1 MWLLIR
7 HCCALEGLALVDIVS
22 VLRRLVASKRGV
34 ASDVSPEEAAVEDRF
49 SSVLA
54 GELGK

>member
-7 HCCALEGLALVDIVS
+7 HCCALEELPLVYIMS

-34 ASDVSPEEAAVEDRF
+34 AAGSSPEVAAVEDRF

>member
-7 HCCALEGLALVDIVS
+7 HCCALEELALVDIVS

-34 ASDVSPEEAAVEDRF
+34 AAGGSPEVTAVEVRF